1 MPLIITIPTARD
13 LYNCGVNM
21 IYTSKHV
28 VMLQTSKHV
37 VMLQTSKHV
46 VHKNDVYTTYD
57 NIIHLPFSMLYN
69 THTAKSQYI
78 FTYKPMLCI
87 AYPPVFALQYSDTAV
102 YTFLHRPESEG
113 ENMYMKLGR

>member
-1 MPLIITIPTARD
+1 MLSC
-13 LYNCGVNM
+13 YKQVNM
-21 IYTSKHV
+21 LSCYKQV
-28 VMLQTSKHV
+28 NMLSCYKQV
-37 VMLQTSKHV
+37 NMLYIKT
-46 VHKNDVYTTYD
+46 DVYTAYD

-102 YTFLHRPESEG
+102 YTFLHRPKSEG
-113 ENMYMKLGR
+113 GNMYMKLGR